1 MSVHESIHS
10 KLLIL
15 WWKTW
20 NSRFFLLKSQFV
32 NTHTG
37 WPISSSSFLPQ
48 QLPTNLFHSF
58 IYCVGVCHVANIH
71 QSMLP
76 LLPNTGSFHSI
87 TLFVHFPSV
96 CLATCQLQFHFGYTF
111 FSFPQKKRKLSND
124 NKTIKSLFVLFICIV
139 SQVLNTKDK
148 PPVTTQFNL
157 SGVADIS
164 RMLVVHL
171 NSNNLL
177 GVQLIKQL
185 GGRHCPLDIIITC
198 NRIAAGHGRYTHIAP
213 LCMYIYRRS

>member
-1 MSVHESIHS
+1 MLVSVTSQTFIS
-10 KLLIL
+10 QC
-15 WWKTW
+15 
-20 NSRFFLLKSQFV
+20 SRCS
-32 NTHTG
+32 
-37 WPISSSSFLPQ
+37 
-48 QLPTNLFHSF
+48 PTREVF
-58 IYCVGVCHVANIH
+58 I
-71 QSMLP
+71 P
-76 LLPNTGSFHSI
+76 LLFLSIFRQFAWRRANFNSTSVTHSS
-87 TLFVHFPSV
+87 PS
-96 CLATCQLQFHFGYTF
+96 L
-111 FSFPQKKRKLSND
+111 KKRKLSND
-124 NKTIKSLFVLFICIV
+124 NKTVKSLFVLFICVI
-139 SQVLNTKDK
+139 SQVLNIKDK